1 MPLTR
6 SNEDLTATGNQ
17 TVCGICSA
25 IVQNP
30 SDSHKTPC
38 GHEFHKTCIKSHIK
52 SSSNCPIC
60 KVSWTPAAK
69 QSTNSPAYG
78 TRSQS
83 AVATVT
89 AASMAEETASSS
101 ASVNLTSDLIN
112 RMQNQIISALTVQ
125 ITKLIE
131 ENVEACVSRRS
142 VTPQRSENEYTG
154 SNGLVGLAVE
164 VSPVIIPPAGPASVS
179 QGSYKSDLL
188 QRPDKVGH
196 ILNGCN

>member
-1 MPLTR
+1 MPITR

-25 IVQNP
+25 IVQNL
-30 SDSHKTPC
+30 SDSQKTPC

-69 QSTNSPAYG
+69 QATNSPAYG

-89 AASMAEETASSS
+89 AASMAEEPASSS
-101 ASVNLTSDLIN
+101 VSAKLTSDLIS
-112 RMQNQIISALTVQ
+112 RMQNQIMSALTVQ
-125 ITKLIE
+125 INNLIE
-131 ENVEACVSRRS
+131 QKYRS
-142 VTPQRSENEYTG
+142 
-154 SNGLVGLAVE
+154 
-164 VSPVIIPPAGPASVS
+164 
-179 QGSYKSDLL
+179 
-188 QRPDKVGH
+188 
-196 ILNGCN
+196 